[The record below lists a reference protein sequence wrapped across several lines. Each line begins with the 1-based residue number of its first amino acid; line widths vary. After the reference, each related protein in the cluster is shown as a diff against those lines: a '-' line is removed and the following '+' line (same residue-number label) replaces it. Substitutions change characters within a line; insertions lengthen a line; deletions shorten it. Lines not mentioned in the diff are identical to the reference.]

1 MISWQTTKCHT
12 TRHQTVFFK
21 GWEFFVLTSM
31 RWYVERVS
39 LEKKKAGVAAAAASV
54 GATAAAFLQAR
65 ESSSLLTLRGC
76 SDREAARPN
85 QPGQAHS
92 LNSLGTM
99 QLKEKEMANYVEGS
113 MQYSRSPTQQAQRKA
128 KPATNPDVHQTRQD
142 CNCVLAIRM
151 QRYTMYYYVVVM
163 LLCCKWPLLAIL
175 QRLRV
180 HWERKKMQQANY
192 KRQHLAFLFY
202 DQIYFRGAKDVFFFF
217 LPSLFQK
224 ASSTVHFMAHS
235 RARSR
240 FKVFFC
246 RLDFAH
252 T

>member
-1 MISWQTTKCHT
+1 MQKE
-12 TRHQTVFFK
+12 V
-21 GWEFFVLTSM
+21 
-31 RWYVERVS
+31 
-39 LEKKKAGVAAAAASV
+39 
-54 GATAAAFLQAR
+54 
-65 ESSSLLTLRGC
+65 C
-76 SDREAARPN
+76 S
-85 QPGQAHS
+85 
-92 LNSLGTM
+92 
-99 QLKEKEMANYVEGS
+99 
-113 MQYSRSPTQQAQRKA
+113 TQQEPQQAKRKA

-202 DQIYFRGAKDVFFFF
+202 DQIYFGGAKDVFFFF

-224 ASSTVHFMAHS
+224 ALVQYILWHTHA
-235 RARSR
+235 RARALKFFFAAQILHIHNMYGAIWAQRNIS
-240 FKVFFC
+240 FKHWNFKKSPNIYIERGQDSVNWINPE
-246 RLDFAH
+246 
-252 T
+252 

>member
-1 MISWQTTKCHT
+1 MQKEVCS
-12 TRHQTVFFK
+12 TVQ
-21 GWEFFVLTSM
+21 E
-31 RWYVERVS
+31 
-39 LEKKKAGVAAAAASV
+39 
-54 GATAAAFLQAR
+54 
-65 ESSSLLTLRGC
+65 
-76 SDREAARPN
+76 P
-85 QPGQAHS
+85 
-92 LNSLGTM
+92 
-99 QLKEKEMANYVEGS
+99 
-113 MQYSRSPTQQAQRKA
+113 QQAQRKA

-202 DQIYFRGAKDVFFFF
+202 DQIYFGGAKDIFSSF
-217 LPSLFQK
+217 LPFSRKHQY
-224 ASSTVHFMAHS
+224 STFYGTLTRAH
-235 RARSR
+235 SR
-240 FKVFFC
+240 FKVFFFC